1 MVTPLKV
8 AVNEALTSAAVLPA
22 VTLNVAEFM
31 PEGIRTVFGMLT
43 ELLLLPNAMLIPPDG
58 AALVMVTV
66 QLLVPP
72 GPMTAGVQI
81 RLDKPVPA
89 GGLIVKT
96 IERVTPAELADI
108 VEDWLAVT
116 TLVPTVNTP
125 LDRPA
130 GMVT

>member
-1 MVTPLKV
+1 
-8 AVNEALTSAAVLPA
+8 
-22 VTLNVAEFM
+22 
-31 PEGIRTVFGMLT
+31 MLT
-43 ELLLLPNAMLIPPDG
+43 ELLLLPNAMLIPPEG

-72 GPMTAGVQI
+72 GPMTAGLQT
-81 RLDKPVPA
+81 RLDKLVPA

-125 LDRPA
+125 LDSPA
-130 GMVT
+130 GTVN